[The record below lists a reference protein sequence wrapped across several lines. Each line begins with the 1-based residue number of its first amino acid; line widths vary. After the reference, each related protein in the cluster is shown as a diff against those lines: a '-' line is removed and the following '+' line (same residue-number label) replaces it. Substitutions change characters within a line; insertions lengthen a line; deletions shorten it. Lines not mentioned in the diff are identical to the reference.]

1 MPQPLYPFGLT
12 KEYLDVL
19 AVLGTWVA
27 AMGSIGAA
35 VVALY
40 LANRSGAQ
48 RLKPNVTVVLRL
60 TPAIPTLQIEARTD
74 TFLRFD
80 VVNSGDR
87 PVRITQL
94 GWQSGLWKKIQCVQ
108 KVSGVSGNSSL
119 PVDLEHGQS
128 ASWLIPLEDSDDSWE
143 SYFGRTF
150 LRNAGPFRFL
160 TLRALFQTSLGK
172 TFTVRPAS
180 NLVKRIKLAYVA

>member
-1 MPQPLYPFGLT
+1 MSQSVYPFGLT

-27 AMGSIGAA
+27 ALGSIGAA

-48 RLKPNVTVVLRL
+48 RLKPNVTVVIKF
-60 TPAIPTLQIEARTD
+60 TPASPLFQPKERIE

-80 VVNSGDR
+80 VVNSGGR

-94 GWQSGLWKKIQCVQ
+94 GWQTGLWKKRHCVQ
-108 KVSGVSGNSSL
+108 MNPAVVGNSSL

-128 ASWLIPLEDSDDSWE
+128 AHWLIPLEDSEDPWE
-143 SYFGRTF
+143 RYFARTF
-150 LRNAGPFRFL
+150 LRDAGPFKFL
-160 TLRALFQTSLGK
+160 TLRAVFQTSLGK

-180 NLVKRIKLAYVA
+180 NLIERIKSASA